1 MFSVSVTKG
10 FDIQHNDVVTWLCG
24 GVLFGHIQFL
34 AKSLVA
40 IADDKWSCQLA
51 IEATRYLSTYNQSLE
66 EKVSEQPH
74 PNLSST
80 MSRAKS
86 SS

>member
-1 MFSVSVTKG
+1 MFSVSKG
-10 FDIQHNDVVTWLCG
+10 FDIQHY
-24 GVLFGHIQFL
+24 LFEHIQFL

-66 EKVSEQPH
+66 EKVSE
-74 PNLSST
+74 
-80 MSRAKS
+80 
-86 SS
+86 